1 MRKHISGYQRLGIAT
16 LLGVLALIALGATV
30 RVTDSGLACPDWPLC
45 HGRVIPAGDYHV
57 WIEWTH
63 RLVASVVGLII
74 LAFAVTT
81 WVRYRARPWVLWP
94 IIAAL
99 VALGI
104 QVVLGGLTVTED
116 LPAQIVTAH
125 LGVALLIAM
134 LLTLGLLASFARAR
148 DNPRPPN
155 SRHTTRTTR
164 LALATAGGILSVIL
178 LGAYV
183 SGTDAG
189 FACSGWPLCNDSL
202 LPGGRAA
209 SIQVAHR
216 YLAAFVALLVVAL
229 VISAWAGR
237 RQQGTLLLS
246 LSLLAAALYIAQ
258 IMVGA
263 ANIWTTLAEG
273 WRVAHVVLASW
284 LWIVVIMLTALGA
297 YRAGWV
303 PDVRSERPFP
313 TLRAGSRVKAEGS
326 HSGD

>member
-1 MRKHISGYQRLGIAT
+1 MSKHISGYQRLGIVT

-63 RLVASVVGLII
+63 RLVASIVGLII
-74 LAFAVTT
+74 LAFVITT
-81 WVRYRARPWVLWP
+81 WVRYRTRPWVLWP

-125 LGVALLIAM
+125 LGMAFLIAM
-134 LLTLGLLASFARAR
+134 LLTLGLLASFARPGES
-148 DNPRPPN
+148 PRPQN
-155 SRHTTRTTR
+155 SKHTTRTTR
-164 LALATAGGILSVIL
+164 IALAAAVGTLSVTL

-189 FACSGWPLCNDSL
+189 FACSGWPLCNDSV
-202 LPGGRAA
+202 LPSGQSA

-216 YLAAFVALLVVAL
+216 YLAAFVGLFVVAL
-229 VISAWAGR
+229 VVSTWAGR
-237 RQQGTLLLS
+237 RRQRVLLNM
-246 LSLLAAALYIAQ
+246 SLLATALYIAQ

-263 ANIWTTLAEG
+263 ANIWTTLAES
-273 WRVAHVVLASW
+273 WRVTHVVLASW
-284 LWIVVIMLTALGA
+284 LWIVMIILTALGA

-303 PDVRSERPFP
+303 PDIRAERPFP
-313 TLRAGSRVKAEGS
+313 TLRANSRVKAEGS

>member
-1 MRKHISGYQRLGIAT
+1 MSKHISGYQRLGIVT

-30 RVTDSGLACPDWPLC
+30 RVTESGLACPDWPLC
-45 HGRVIPAGDYHV
+45 NGRAIPGGDYHV

-63 RLVASVVGLII
+63 RLVASIVGLII
-74 LAFAVTT
+74 LAFAVAT
-81 WVRYRARPWVLWP
+81 WVRYRERPWVLWP
-94 IIAAL
+94 ITAAL
-99 VALGI
+99 LALGI
-104 QVVLGGLTVTED
+104 QVVLGGLTVTEE

-125 LGVALLIAM
+125 LGMALLIGM
-134 LLTLGLLASFARAR
+134 LLTLGLLASFARAADSSR
-148 DNPRPPN
+148 PQNPRHAN
-155 SRHTTRTTR
+155 RTTR
-164 LALATAGGILSVIL
+164 LALVTAGGMLSLIL

-189 FACSGWPLCNDSL
+189 FACSGWPLCNDSV
-202 LPGGRAA
+202 LPSDRSAN
-209 SIQVAHR
+209 IQVAHR
-216 YLAAFVALLVVAL
+216 YLAAFVALLVLAL
-229 VISAWAGR
+229 VVSAWAGR
-237 RQQGTLLLS
+237 RQQGALLG
-246 LSLLAAALYIAQ
+246 LSLLTAALYIAQ

-284 LWIVVIMLTALGA
+284 LWIVMIILTALGA

-303 PDVRSERPFP
+303 SDVHAKRPFP